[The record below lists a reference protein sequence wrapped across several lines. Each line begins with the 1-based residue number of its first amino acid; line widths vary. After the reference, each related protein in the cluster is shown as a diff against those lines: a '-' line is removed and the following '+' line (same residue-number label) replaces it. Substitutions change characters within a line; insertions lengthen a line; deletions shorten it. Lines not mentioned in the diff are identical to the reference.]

1 MSHLAQERRPT
12 PGDTQAVRQ
21 LRRHVQSAFIPAQRA
36 LEQIKAL
43 VDAQGKANIETDLGE
58 HSAELVETYNAL
70 KLLVVTLDPEA
81 VVPDLE

>member
-43 VDAQGKANIETDLGE
+43 VDAQGKVNIETDLGE
-58 HSAELVETYNAL
+58 YGSELSETYTAL
-70 KLLVVTLDPEA
+70 KLLVQTLDPEA